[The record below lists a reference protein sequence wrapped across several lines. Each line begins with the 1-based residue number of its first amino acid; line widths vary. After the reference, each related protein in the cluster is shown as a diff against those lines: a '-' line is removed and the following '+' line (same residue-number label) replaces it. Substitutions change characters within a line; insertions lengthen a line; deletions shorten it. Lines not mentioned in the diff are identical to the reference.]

1 MDGFGARLA
10 SLWQGP
16 MTREGW
22 LVMGERQLPETPP
35 KLWLKEL
42 VLCISGKMGE
52 GWRGWQGEDRLRDFF
67 VVEII

>member
-1 MDGFGARLA
+1 
-10 SLWQGP
+10 